1 MMMESTH
8 GVAPSVIKFDP
19 LSAEY
24 LVDPAPSLK
33 QVQRDNPVFYYEPL
47 KCWIVTKYEDL
58 RAALRD
64 AGTFSSRATGFIRP
78 PPDLAPLVPD
88 LSREEIII
96 TLDPPAHNVHRN
108 TMMRGFLSTVINRME
123 GTVRTCA
130 NSLIDRFIDAG
141 QADLMAEFC
150 LPLTMNSILTILGVP
165 PEHKALYRQWT
176 EDFFF
181 LLTPRVL
188 NGSAP
193 AELRIVEDQ
202 ELRER
207 WGRLAEANHFFAEY
221 VAKRKSDPGEDII
234 SAMLQVTDAD
244 GQPIIEQGTVVLHL
258 ISLIGAGHDTTANTI
273 AHLVKNLSDFP
284 TARDQIV
291 ADPGLI
297 PNAVEEGL
305 RMRGSVPGNFRV
317 TTADVRVRGVTIP
330 ANSLVYLLV
339 AAGGH
344 DEEVFPG
351 SLKFDIRRQ
360 NASKHLAFGFGR
372 HTCIGNALARLQAR
386 IAIEELYR
394 RIPSLTV
401 APGFKPEYL
410 PLMTVTGLL
419 GLDVQW
425 ATAAQLADQTE
436 R

>member
-1 MMMESTH
+1 MNESTE
-8 GVAPSVIKFDP
+8 GVAPPVREFDP
-19 LSAEY
+19 LFGEY

-33 QVQRDNPVFYYEPL
+33 QAQRDNPVFYYEPL
-47 KCWIVTKYEDL
+47 KCWVITKYEDL

-64 AGTFSSRATGFIRP
+64 VGTFSSRATGFIRP

-108 TMMRGFLSTVINRME
+108 TMTRGFLSTVINRME

-141 QADLMAEFC
+141 QVDLMAEFC

-193 AELRIVEDQ
+193 AELRIVEDR

-207 WGRLAEANHFFAEY
+207 WGRLAEANRFFAEY
-221 VAKRKSDPGEDII
+221 VAKRKSVPGEDII

-244 GQPIIEQGTVVLHL
+244 GRPAIEQGTVVLHL

-284 TARDQIV
+284 AARDQIV

-317 TTADVRVRGVTIP
+317 TTADVVVRGVTIP

-344 DEEVFPG
+344 DEEVFPD
-351 SLKFDIRRQ
+351 SLKFDVRRQ

-401 APGFKPEYL
+401 APGFKPKYL

-419 GLDVQW
+419 GLEVQW
-425 ATAAQLADQTE
+425 AMAA
-436 R
+436 